1 MHKSLAHGV
10 LSLQANLGSSEAS
23 KMAGEPVK
31 LISIWLLHAAIPTS
45 AKPYTENMPDLV
57 SPGGLRVDLAARE
70 ASFIVCLWTGDALI
84 P

>member
-1 MHKSLAHGV
+1 
-10 LSLQANLGSSEAS
+10 
-23 KMAGEPVK
+23 MAGEPVK

-70 ASFIVCLWTGDALI
+70 ASFIVCGRTGDALI
-84 P
+84 AWVSLALVLERASCGG